1 MSVGSDENVF
11 LKTALARRLYH
22 ECAAGQPIID
32 YHSHLSAADLA
43 ADRRF
48 EDLAEVW
55 VTHDP
60 YKHRAMRI
68 AGVPEA
74 VITGKSASPRERFDA
89 WAATVPKTLGN
100 PLYHWAS
107 LELERAFGIREPLSP
122 ETADAIWE
130 TANAK
135 LLTPEYSARRLL
147 ARFNV
152 ACVCTSDGLLDDLGA
167 HRAWAAAADSV
178 RVLPSLRGD
187 DIVAVDGEGSV
198 DWITQLEAAC
208 GQPVETF
215 EAFCAAVCQRLDTF
229 GELGCRLADQ
239 ALDGFAYLPTDE
251 ATAGGLFAR
260 RVSGETVSAHDAVRM
275 RSAVLRFLGCEYG
288 RRGWVMQLH
297 LGAQR
302 HTSTRLRRLAGP
314 AGGYAAPGQA
324 CDVASLCR
332 FLDDVECAGRLPR
345 TILYTLNPADNA
357 VLATLTGSYTEDGVA
372 GKVQF
377 GPAWWYNDHAQ
388 GIRQHLETL
397 ASYGLLSTFI
407 GMTTDSRSLLS
418 MARHEYFRRQLC
430 GTLGEWAEQGLLPN
444 DFAALEPLVRAVT
457 YGNARERVLGRL
469 APKESIGVD
478 GNR

>member
-1 MSVGSDENVF
+1 MSVGSEENVF
-11 LKTALARRLYH
+11 LKTALAQRLYH

-74 VITGKSASPRERFDA
+74 LITGSDASPRARFDA

-122 ETADAIWE
+122 QTADAIWE

-167 HRAWAAAADSV
+167 HRALAATAASV

-187 DIVAVDGEGSV
+187 DIADVSGEGYGAWLV
-198 DWITQLEAAC
+198 RLEAAT
-208 GQPVETF
+208 GHAIETY
-215 EAFCAAVCQRLDTF
+215 EALCAAVCQRLDTF

-251 ATAGGLFAR
+251 VTAARLFAR
-260 RVSGETVSAHDAVRM
+260 RVAGETVSAHDALRL

-297 LGAQR
+297 IGAQR
-302 HTSTRLRRLAGP
+302 GTSTRLRQLAGP
-314 AGGYAAPGQA
+314 AGGYAVPGQA

-345 TILYTLNPADNA
+345 TVLYTLNPADNA
-357 VLATLTGSYTEDGVA
+357 VLATLTGAFAEDGVA

-388 GIRQHLETL
+388 GIRQQLETL

-418 MARHEYFRRQLC
+418 MARHEYFRRLLC

-444 DFAALEPLVRAVT
+444 DCAALEPLVRAVT
-457 YGNARERVLGRL
+457 YGNAREMVVGQNTS
-469 APKESIGVD
+469 KEPMGVD